1 MATNARLGYLFN
13 TRRKDAMN
21 KCRMGWIVSLMSL
34 VCLTFALDCNAQSLP
49 EGKGKAE
56 FQRICSGCHTV
67 SVATGQRL
75 THDEWAGVVSDMSS
89 RGAQGTS
96 EEFDNIVN
104 YLSANFGPDNPQA
117 SNSAPSQAAAPAP
130 VTAITQVPLTAEE
143 ASKAMGLIQAN
154 GCLSCHRV
162 GEEGSYL
169 GPDLNGVGAG
179 HSPEQIRAALVSP
192 NKEVLAENR
201 TVQLVTGDGKTVT
214 GRLLNQ
220 DGTSV
225 QIIDSSSQLR
235 SFEKSTLRQFTI
247 VTTNPMSSYADKLSA
262 QDLTDLVHYLSS
274 LKGVQ

>member
-1 MATNARLGYLFN
+1 MAIFSKRGGKNAIN
-13 TRRKDAMN
+13 TCKI
-21 KCRMGWIVSLMSL
+21 GWIVSLTSL

-56 FQRICSGCHTV
+56 FQRICSGCHIV
-67 SVATGQRL
+67 SVATTQRL
-75 THDEWAGVVSDMSS
+75 THDEWAGVVNDMAS

-96 EEFDNIVN
+96 EEFDDIVN
-104 YLSANFGPDNPQA
+104 YLSANFGPKSPHASVAPSQPATPAHTAEVPQA
-117 SNSAPSQAAAPAP
+117 S
-130 VTAITQVPLTAEE
+130 LTARQV
-143 ASKAMGLIQAN
+143 SKAKDLIQAN

-162 GEEGSYL
+162 GESGSYL
-169 GPDLNGVGAG
+169 GPDLNGVGAS

-192 NKEVLAENR
+192 NKKVLPENR
-201 TVQLVTGDGKTVT
+201 TVRLVTRDGKTVT

-235 SFEKSTLRQFTI
+235 SFEKSNLRQFKI
-247 VTTNPMSSYADKLSA
+247 VTTNPMPSYADNLSA
-262 QDLTDLVHYLSS
+262 QELTDLVHYLSS